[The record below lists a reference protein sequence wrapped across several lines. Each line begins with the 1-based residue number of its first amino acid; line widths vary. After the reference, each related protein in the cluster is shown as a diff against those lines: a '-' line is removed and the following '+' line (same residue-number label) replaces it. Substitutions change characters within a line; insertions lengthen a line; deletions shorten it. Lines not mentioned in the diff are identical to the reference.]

1 MSVPKESGLVFELGF
16 VLAIYFAF
24 IFTYFLFIGAFRFVY
39 YQFGYIVVGVLATI
53 ISVYLYRAARR
64 KQIAPF
70 YVIFTIVGVT
80 ILAASTVIA
89 SPHVTTESYSY
100 GGLPSTSTFDLTR
113 TFASYYN
120 TSDEFG
126 PLYTRL
132 FLNFSILRIRVFTT
146 GAFVLKMSEFIFYQ
160 TYGNYT
166 LVLSERVGN
175 MSRSGLKFKDYYWTP
190 NGPMIEYPDGSTFPL
205 HPHLYENSLSFEFEN
220 LENSPITVHCQVDT
234 YPPEITEQREVTNY
248 RPVIDSSYVYV
259 GFGFLAAAVVIE
271 SGALA
276 RKKPLGN
283 KPTNA

>member
-1 MSVPKESGLVFELGF
+1 MPKESGLVFELGF

-70 YVIFTIVGVT
+70 YIIFTIVGVT

-100 GGLPSTSTFDLTR
+100 GGLSSTSTFDLTR

-146 GAFVLKMSEFIFYQ
+146 GAFVLKMSEFPFYQ
-160 TYGNYT
+160 PYGGNYT
-166 LVLSERVGN
+166 LVLSERVRN
-175 MSRSGLKFKDYYWTP
+175 MSESGWKFVDYFWIP
-190 NGPMIEYPDGSTFPL
+190 NGPIIEYGEELDWRTVPSPTYEYKNGYPSSLRTSRTRRLPFTVRLTPI
-205 HPHLYENSLSFEFEN
+205 HLKSL
-220 LENSPITVHCQVDT
+220 
-234 YPPEITEQREVTNY
+234 
-248 RPVIDSSYVYV
+248 
-259 GFGFLAAAVVIE
+259 
-271 SGALA
+271 
-276 RKKPLGN
+276 N
-283 KPTNA
+283 KEK